1 VLPPRKRC
9 VNEITNDN
17 HNAVQKPSILNPS
30 TISPAMRSIEALI
43 TNKNNPMV
51 KSVAGM
57 VKRTSM
63 GFTNLFNNVM
73 TIALMITVTEESTEN
88 PSSK

>member
-1 VLPPRKRC
+1 
-9 VNEITNDN
+9 
-17 HNAVQKPSILNPS
+17 
-30 TISPAMRSIEALI
+30 MRSIEALI

>member
-1 VLPPRKRC
+1 MS
-9 VNEITNDN
+9 
-17 HNAVQKPSILNPS
+17 SID
-30 TISPAMRSIEALI
+30 ALM
-43 TNKNNPMV
+43 TNKNSPMV

>member
-1 VLPPRKRC
+1 
-9 VNEITNDN
+9 
-17 HNAVQKPSILNPS
+17 
-30 TISPAMRSIEALI
+30 MRSIEALI

-63 GFTNLFNNVM
+63 GFMNLFNNVM
-73 TIALMITVTEESTEN
+73 TIALMITVIEESTEN